1 MADMNADVIAEF
13 RANEGKA
20 GGYFQGMPLVLLH
33 AKGAKSGIERISP
46 LVYLPDASDPA
57 RIYIFAS
64 KGGAPKSPDWYHNV
78 VANPDVT
85 LEVGTEKFDATAT
98 ELVGAERDT
107 VYAEQSRR
115 YANFADYQKQTERII
130 PVIALT
136 RK

>member
-1 MADMNADVIAEF
+1 MADMNTDVIEEF
-13 RANEGKA
+13 RANAGKV
-20 GGYFQGMPLVLLH
+20 GGYFDGMPLVLLH

-46 LVYLPDASDPA
+46 LVYLPDATDPS

-64 KGGAPKSPDWYHNV
+64 KGGAPSSPDWYHNV

-85 LEVGTEKFDATAT
+85 LEVGTERFPATAS
-98 ELVGAERDT
+98 ELVGAERDEI
-107 VYAEQSRR
+107 YAEQARR
-115 YANFADYQKQTERII
+115 YANFADYQKQTDRII